1 LEEVL
6 RCPTT
11 KGHQQGFASRSTRF
25 ALRAGEMM
33 TENETILRRL
43 SSFVKVVFL
52 LCLAALIP
60 LGVAEWYSG
69 QNVPYET
76 REAYDTL
83 EKILVGIIIAC
94 IIAWIVAEAWRE
106 IQFHRGVKSK

>member
-1 LEEVL
+1 
-6 RCPTT
+6 
-11 KGHQQGFASRSTRF
+11 
-25 ALRAGEMM
+25 MM
-33 TENETILRRL
+33 AETATMLRRL
-43 SSFVKVVFL
+43 SSFVKVMFL

-83 EKILVGIIIAC
+83 EKILVGVIIAC

>member
-1 LEEVL
+1 
-6 RCPTT
+6 
-11 KGHQQGFASRSTRF
+11 
-25 ALRAGEMM
+25 MM
-33 TENETILRRL
+33 TENETILRRV

-83 EKILVGIIIAC
+83 EKILVGVIIAC
-94 IIAWIVAEAWRE
+94 IIAWLVAEAWRE
-106 IQFHRGVKSK
+106 IQFHRRVKSK

>member
-1 LEEVL
+1 
-6 RCPTT
+6 
-11 KGHQQGFASRSTRF
+11 
-25 ALRAGEMM
+25 M

-76 REAYDTL
+76 RDAYDTL
-83 EKILVGIIIAC
+83 EKILVGVIIAC
-94 IIAWIVAEAWRE
+94 IFAWIVAEAWRE
-106 IQFHRGVKSK
+106 LRFHRGIKSKQYGNF